1 VVSGED
7 VALISRISLLDKSAG
22 HSSALRRNGYL
33 RPAPHL
39 ERCFHVADA
48 VAQTLEKRPGTA
60 ASASGEISE
69 RLAQKLNRARLP
81 HLHQFRRFAKRLAAI
96 AQPF

>member
-1 VVSGED
+1 VGGED
-7 VALISRISLLDKSAG
+7 VALNSRINLLDKSAG
-22 HSSALRRNGYL
+22 HSSTLRRNGYL
-33 RPAPHL
+33 RSAPHL
-39 ERCFHVADA
+39 ERCFDVADA
-48 VAQTLEKRPGTA
+48 LAQTLEERPSAA

-81 HLHQFRRFAKRLAAI
+81 HLHQFRRFAKGLAAI